1 MKENGILF
9 LKEKDFVATVF
20 YVERCEEVYSLNS
33 ELNKLAKRHF
43 LSLSEY
49 RKLVRKQLDFKN
61 KIPIY
66 THVTIQVNGIFC
78 IVIPFKLPMIQYSI
92 AANSRSGSADN
103 FKIISK
109 VCAKECTASPER
121 TIVALLFPGATADSP
136 SAKTTAAILPT
147 KALAVTENILPDR
160 NNIAN
165 AAPALAPE
173 HTPIISGDANG
184 L

>member
-49 RKLVRKQLDFKN
+49 RKLVRKQLDLKN

-66 THVTIQVNGIFC
+66 FSDKLFLFYLKIGNESYWINYFNILKIC
-78 IVIPFKLPMIQYSI
+78 YDENIVIIFKNGYILKLDIKRKNLI
-92 AANSRSGSADN
+92 KELG
-103 FKIISK
+103 KIDK
-109 VCAKECTASPER
+109 VLNYKKSFN
-121 TIVALLFPGATADSP
+121 L
-136 SAKTTAAILPT
+136 
-147 KALAVTENILPDR
+147 
-160 NNIAN
+160 
-165 AAPALAPE
+165 
-173 HTPIISGDANG
+173 
-184 L
+184 

>member
-49 RKLVRKQLDFKN
+49 RKLVRRQLDLKN

-66 THVTIQVNGIFC
+66 FSDKLFLFYLKIGNESYWINYFNILKIC
-78 IVIPFKLPMIQYSI
+78 YDENIVIIFKNGYILKLDIKRKNLI
-92 AANSRSGSADN
+92 KELG
-103 FKIISK
+103 KIDK
-109 VCAKECTASPER
+109 VLNYRKSFD
-121 TIVALLFPGATADSP
+121 I
-136 SAKTTAAILPT
+136 
-147 KALAVTENILPDR
+147 
-160 NNIAN
+160 
-165 AAPALAPE
+165 
-173 HTPIISGDANG
+173 
-184 L
+184 

>member
-49 RKLVRKQLDFKN
+49 RKLVRKQLDLKN

-66 THVTIQVNGIFC
+66 FSNKLFLFYLKIGNESYWINYFNILKIC
-78 IVIPFKLPMIQYSI
+78 YDENIVIIFKNGYILKLDIKRKNLIKELGKIDKVLNYKKSF
-92 AANSRSGSADN
+92 NS
-103 FKIISK
+103 
-109 VCAKECTASPER
+109 
-121 TIVALLFPGATADSP
+121 
-136 SAKTTAAILPT
+136 
-147 KALAVTENILPDR
+147 
-160 NNIAN
+160 
-165 AAPALAPE
+165 
-173 HTPIISGDANG
+173 
-184 L
+184 

>member
-49 RKLVRKQLDFKN
+49 RKLVRKQLDLKN

-66 THVTIQVNGIFC
+66 FSDKLFLFYLKIGNESYWINYFNILKIC
-78 IVIPFKLPMIQYSI
+78 YDENIVIIFKNGYILKLDIKRKNLIKEME
-92 AANSRSGSADN
+92 
-103 FKIISK
+103 KIDK
-109 VCAKECTASPER
+109 VLNYRKSFD
-121 TIVALLFPGATADSP
+121 I
-136 SAKTTAAILPT
+136 
-147 KALAVTENILPDR
+147 
-160 NNIAN
+160 
-165 AAPALAPE
+165 
-173 HTPIISGDANG
+173 
-184 L
+184 

>member
-49 RKLVRKQLDFKN
+49 RKLVRKQLDLKN

-66 THVTIQVNGIFC
+66 FSDKLFLFYLKIENESYWINYFNILKIC
-78 IVIPFKLPMIQYSI
+78 YDENIVIILKNGYILKLDIKRKNLI
-92 AANSRSGSADN
+92 KELG
-103 FKIISK
+103 KIDK
-109 VCAKECTASPER
+109 VLNYRKSFN
-121 TIVALLFPGATADSP
+121 L
-136 SAKTTAAILPT
+136 
-147 KALAVTENILPDR
+147 
-160 NNIAN
+160 
-165 AAPALAPE
+165 
-173 HTPIISGDANG
+173 
-184 L
+184 